1 MLGMTTR
8 TRSYIDHADERG
20 DEGGD
25 AAVGSTPLQRITF
38 LYVATRHLVLPPLT
52 SCMSC
57 RYKLVGGPCPASYG
71 LNVARLAGI
80 PSSVLKVGNASVW
93 MWLESMQ
100 PSHVLCGSQ
109 RATEKRDEA
118 AATSRHEHAQAEK
131 TMVLS
136 SLSGTLQQQP
146 KVGEHVGWAVDIA
159 LA

>member
-8 TRSYIDHADERG
+8 CRSYIDHADERG

-52 SCMSC
+52 SCTSC

-80 PSSVLKVGNASVW
+80 PSSVLKVGNASAW

-118 AATSRHEHAQAEK
+118 AATSRHEHA
-131 TMVLS
+131 
-136 SLSGTLQQQP
+136 
-146 KVGEHVGWAVDIA
+146 
-159 LA
+159 